1 MNSWKSWGICMSNKK
16 TMVLQDCFSLRARIG
31 WQGLRADEFLD
42 YGPYLVT
49 GTDFVNGKVNW
60 DTCYHVTEER
70 FKQDTGIQLKENDL
84 LVTKDGTVGKTAF
97 VVDCPEKTTLNS
109 HIFLVRTTTGKVL
122 PQYLYYILN
131 SRFFEDF
138 QANTLTGTTIKGLT
152 QENFYKFSFPAPE
165 DTKEQAKIAE
175 VLATVDEA
183 IDTTRRVIEKY
194 KAIKVG
200 LMHDVFEV
208 EVAKCPSIILGKIS
222 EIARGGSPRPIQ
234 DYITDS
240 QDGVNWI
247 KIGDTSLDSKYVV
260 STKEKILPSGVSHSR
275 KVKPGDF
282 ILSNSMS
289 FGRPYILMI
298 DGCIHDGWLVISK
311 YEEKLDI
318 DFLYYLLNSESVQKQ
333 FNALS
338 AGSTVKNLKSET
350 VKAVIIHLPDT
361 VETQKE
367 LIKPLL
373 AIDNSLENERNYLSR
388 LLDIRDGLMQDLLTQ
403 KVSVEPIM

>member
-1 MNSWKSWGICMSNKK
+1 MSK
-16 TMVLQDCFSLRARIG
+16 MIPMILQDCFSLRARIG

-49 GTDFVNGKVNW
+49 GTDLVNGKVNW

-70 FKQDTGIQLKENDL
+70 YKQDTGIQLHENDL
-84 LVTKDGTVGKTAF
+84 LVTKDGTIGKTAI
-97 VVDCPEKTTLNS
+97 VQNCPEKTTLNS
-109 HIFLVRTTTGKVL
+109 GVFVVRAINKSVV
-122 PQYLYYILN
+122 PEYLYYVLD
-131 SRFFEDF
+131 SRNFDIFL
-138 QANTLTGTTIKGLT
+138 ANTLTGSTIKHLN
-152 QENFYKFSFPAPE
+152 QEHFYKFKFDAPE

-183 IDTTRRVIEKY
+183 IDATRRVIEKY
-194 KAIKVG
+194 KAVKAG
-200 LMHDVFEV
+200 LMHDIFEV
-208 EVAKCPSIILGKIS
+208 EVAKYPDYKLGRIS
-222 EIARGGSPRPIQ
+222 DIARGGSPRPIQ
-234 DYITDS
+234 DFITD
-240 QDGVNWI
+240 DENGVNWI
-247 KIGDTSLDSKYVV
+247 KIGDTSLDSRYVV

-350 VKAVIIHLPDT
+350 VKAVTINLPDT
-361 VETQKE
+361 TDIQRE

-373 AIDNSLENERNYLSR
+373 AIDDSLENERDYLSR

>member
-194 KAIKVG
+194 KAIKAG
-200 LMHDVFEV
+200 LVQKLLSGTKKTTIGKV
-208 EVAKCPSIILGKIS
+208 CKIIAGGTPSTADARFWNGDNVWLTPADLSKLTMPFIATSARTISDAGVKKATGKKIP
-222 EIARGGSPRPIQ
+222 AGS
-234 DYITDS
+234 
-240 QDGVNWI
+240 V
-247 KIGDTSLDSKYVV
+247 
-260 STKEKILPSGVSHSR
+260 
-275 KVKPGDF
+275 
-282 ILSNSMS
+282 ILSNRAPVGYVAIPTVDFSCNQ
-289 FGRPYILMI
+289 GCKGLICGEEI
-298 DGCIHDGWLVISK
+298 DAL
-311 YEEKLDI
+311 Y
-318 DFLYYLLNSESVQKQ
+318 LYYFLENSTSQLEKVSSGTT
-333 FNALS
+333 FL
-338 AGSTVKNLKSET
+338 E
-350 VKAVIIHLPDT
+350 LPK
-361 VETQKE
+361 KE
-367 LIKPLL
+367 LERFELRLPATAAEQREIADQILAADEIMETEREYMSRMNDIKQ
-373 AIDNSLENERNYLSR
+373 
-388 LLDIRDGLMQDLLTQ
+388 GLMQDLLTQ